1 MFKAPEGKLIIGID
15 YSQIEPRVLAH
26 ISNDGN
32 FKEAYI
38 QGRDLYSEIA
48 SRTFKVPLEECG
60 DGSKYRKQAKVILLG
75 QMYGIGA
82 QSLADQFKITL
93 EEAEQIYKDFLTAYP
108 DMARWFKEIN
118 EHANQKGYVETMW
131 GRKRRFIGHQVIAN
145 QYKAV
150 HRQIV
155 AIVGSEEYDLRN
167 DKRIPYN
174 LKRQMY
180 DVRGDYNR
188 VMRQSINAVIQGSA
202 ADGLKVAMIKVY
214 EHLKKKGPEWKILAT
229 IHDELLIEI
238 PATATVEEIEEIA
251 EVQKSAIKLSLPL
264 KCDVEVMPDCWGK
277 GMSLAEYKALQNPLQ

>member
-1 MFKAPEGKLIIGID
+1 
-15 YSQIEPRVLAH
+15 
-26 ISNDGN
+26 
-32 FKEAYI
+32 
-38 QGRDLYSEIA
+38 
-48 SRTFKVPLEECG
+48 
-60 DGSKYRKQAKVILLG
+60 
-75 QMYGIGA
+75 MYGIGA

-150 HRQIV
+150 RRQIV

-264 KCDVEVMPDCWGK
+264 KCDVEVMTECWGK